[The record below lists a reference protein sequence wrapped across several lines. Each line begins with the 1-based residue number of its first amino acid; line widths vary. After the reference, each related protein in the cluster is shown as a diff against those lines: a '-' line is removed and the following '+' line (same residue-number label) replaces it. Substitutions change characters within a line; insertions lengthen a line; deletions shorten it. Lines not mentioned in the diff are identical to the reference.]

1 MEHILDCRLGWDPA
15 DLAFVS
21 ERIANGDLVVLP
33 TDTVYGIGVRADN
46 HDSVRALLA
55 AKGRNETMPP
65 PVLLA
70 SVEQAYEVSTDLSA
84 DAIRLMESFWP
95 GALTVI
101 VKANPRVAWDLG
113 QTGGTVA
120 LRMPA
125 HEAVCELLGTV
136 GPMAVTSA
144 NLTGQPPATNVE
156 EARGYFGGTVNCY
169 VDSGPTKSAI
179 PSTIIDCAHGKA
191 TLLREGAWA
200 LKDIATVLGYQPT
213 TC

>member
-1 MEHILDCRLGWDPA
+1 MEHILDCRMGWDPA

-21 ERIANGDLVVLP
+21 SRIANGDLVVLP

-46 HDSVRALLA
+46 QDTVRALLA

-101 VKANPRVAWDLG
+101 VQANPSVDWDLG

-125 HEAVCELLGTV
+125 HEAE
-136 GPMAVTSA
+136 
-144 NLTGQPPATNVE
+144 
-156 EARGYFGGTVNCY
+156 
-169 VDSGPTKSAI
+169 
-179 PSTIIDCAHGKA
+179 
-191 TLLREGAWA
+191 
-200 LKDIATVLGYQPT
+200 
-213 TC
+213 

>member
-1 MEHILDCRLGWDPA
+1 MEHILDCRMGWDPA

-21 ERIANGDLVVLP
+21 SRIANGDLVVLP

-95 GALTVI
+95 G
-101 VKANPRVAWDLG
+101 R
-113 QTGGTVA
+113 
-120 LRMPA
+120 
-125 HEAVCELLGTV
+125 
-136 GPMAVTSA
+136 
-144 NLTGQPPATNVE
+144 
-156 EARGYFGGTVNCY
+156 
-169 VDSGPTKSAI
+169 
-179 PSTIIDCAHGKA
+179 
-191 TLLREGAWA
+191 
-200 LKDIATVLGYQPT
+200 
-213 TC
+213 